1 MDTAKIEAGVRLIL
15 EGVGEDPEREGLL
28 DTPARVARM
37 YEEVLGG
44 LEEDPARHF
53 DVTFDEG
60 HEEIVLVG
68 DIPFYSM
75 CEHHLAPFF
84 GKAHVAYVPGK
95 DGRICGISKLARLVD
110 GFAKRPQVQERLTGQ
125 IADTLVEALH
135 PAGVIVV
142 LEAEHMC
149 MSMRGVK
156 KPGAKTTT
164 RAVRGCFETD
174 ADARSEALSLIFRHY
189 SDARFAAGEHEAST
203 RASLSGRKRVEGFR
217 PH

>member
-1 MDTAKIEAGVRLIL
+1 M
-15 EGVGEDPEREGLL
+15 
-28 DTPARVARM
+28 
-37 YEEVLGG
+37 
-44 LEEDPARHF
+44 
-53 DVTFDEG
+53 TFDEG

-84 GKAHVAYVPGK
+84 GRAHVAYIPGR
-95 DGRICGISKLARLVD
+95 GRPHLRHLEAGAAR
-110 GFAKRPQVQERLTGQ
+110 GRLRQAPPGAGAPDRQ

-174 ADARSEALSLIFRHY
+174 ADARSEALSLIFR
-189 SDARFAAGEHEAST
+189 
-203 RASLSGRKRVEGFR
+203 K
-217 PH
+217 